1 MGDRC
6 PIGETTQYTSHL
18 HYLGERRE
26 VELLDLHVQR
36 KAAWLVKPLGV

>member
-18 HYLGERRE
+18 YCLGGRRE
-26 VELLDLHVQR
+26 VELLDRHVQR
-36 KAAWLVKPLGV
+36 KLAWLVKPLGV